1 MSETFI
7 YLLNIVVFFLLA
19 QLMQM
24 RPVRKSGRSLLA
36 PDKKPY
42 ETYLY
47 ALGKL
52 SYKDNP
58 IFLSY
63 VIVFFVL
70 LSAFFY
76 IDGLW
81 FDLTEGEMELWPF
94 IGNTVFFL
102 FFIYEGR
109 KELPRIL
116 KHIPQNI
123 TLDAEGV
130 SIPSQHP
137 FKIAWSDIRV
147 MSLDAQ
153 SGVIVLEL
161 SQFDKYVADLGWFK
175 RVIYKVNRF
184 LSDGDF
190 GIRAIHIRVDEKQEA
205 LTPADFYSVFYWAW
219 KNAVSKTTAA

>member
-1 MSETFI
+1 MSETFV
-7 YLLNIVVFFLLA
+7 YFLNIVVLFLLA
-19 QLMQM
+19 QLLQM

-36 PDKKPY
+36 PDKKHY
-42 ETYLY
+42 ETYRQTPG
-47 ALGKL
+47 AL

-58 IFLSY
+58 VFLSY
-63 VIVFFVL
+63 MIVFFVL

-76 IDGLW
+76 VEDLW
-81 FDLTEGEMELWPF
+81 FVLMEGGMELWPF
-94 IGNTVFFL
+94 IGNTIFFL

-123 TLDAEGV
+123 VFDTDGV

-147 MSLDAQ
+147 MSLDGQ

-161 SQFDKYVADLGWFK
+161 SQFGKYVDDLSWFK
-175 RVIYKVNRF
+175 CVLYKINRF

-190 GIRAIHIRVDEKQEA
+190 GIRALHIRVGDEKEV
-205 LTPADFYSVFYWAW
+205 LTPAAFYSVFYWTW
-219 KNAVSKTTAA
+219 KNAVSDATAA